1 MIFLALFTR
10 APAGRAADALVDA
23 KRRAAAELMKDGK
36 AADAVAMLREVV
48 QSDPAQYKDHLQLAR
63 AYDRLSRHADA
74 AEAYHRAADLL
85 ATAKFDDRPAKAEI
99 DRRLKV
105 LDAQTSKVVAAE
117 DEFLKKLDAL
127 ERDAIAARDTRAV
140 ERIFRLRGGVW
151 AAQGRKDAMGI
162 EIAANSDWKGGAMEV
177 QEGVTYRVR
186 AAGTWTLYTGVRCT
200 PDGTDTLPANHWGAI
215 GGLMAAVSG
224 DGRFQWVGSNGVFTA
239 PTSGRLVLICNVNS
253 PAEQARND
261 GSVFVIA
268 VHQ

>member
-1 MIFLALFTR
+1 
-10 APAGRAADALVDA
+10 
-23 KRRAAAELMKDGK
+23 
-36 AADAVAMLREVV
+36 
-48 QSDPAQYKDHLQLAR
+48 
-63 AYDRLSRHADA
+63 
-74 AEAYHRAADLL
+74 
-85 ATAKFDDRPAKAEI
+85 
-99 DRRLKV
+99 
-105 LDAQTSKVVAAE
+105 VAAE